1 MKDKCFLVTG
11 SSSGIGRAIT
21 IKLLDSGAKVI
32 GIARNHSK
40 PKLEHKNY
48 LTYSID
54 LSKFN
59 DLEKIIK
66 KIIQDHPEINGLI
79 SNAGYGEFGPLE
91 NFSVND
97 ISSFFSMNLTSHIII
112 TKCLLPH
119 LKKKEIGDIIF
130 MGSEASL
137 TGEKNGTLYCSAKFG
152 LRGFSQALRKDVSNS
167 NIRVCIINPGM
178 VRTNFF
184 NSLKFSPG
192 EDINN
197 AVSEEDI
204 SNAVL
209 SILTLGRNTVVDEIN
224 LSPLK
229 KVIKF
234 K

>member
-32 GIARNHSK
+32 GVARNHSK
-40 PKLEHKNY
+40 LKLENKNY

-54 LSKFN
+54 LSKLDN
-59 DLEKIIK
+59 LEKIIK
-66 KIIQDHPEINGLI
+66 KIIQDHPEINGLV

-184 NSLKFSPG
+184 NNLKFSPG

>member
-66 KIIQDHPEINGLI
+66 KIIQDHPEINGLV

-184 NSLKFSPG
+184 NNLKFSPG

-209 SILTLGRNTVVDEIN
+209 SILTLDRNTVVDEIN

>member
-11 SSSGIGRAIT
+11 SSSGIGRAIS

-40 PKLEHKNY
+40 FKLEHKNY
-48 LTYSID
+48 LNYSID

-59 DLEKIIK
+59 NLEKIIK
-66 KIIQDHPEINGLI
+66 KIIQDHPEINGLV
-79 SNAGYGEFGPLE
+79 SNAGYGKFGPLE

-97 ISSFFSMNLTSHIII
+97 ISSFVSMNLTSHIVI
-112 TKCLLPH
+112 TKCLLPL
-119 LKKKEIGDIIF
+119 LKKKDIGDIIF

-137 TGEKNGTLYCSAKFG
+137 SGEKNGTLYCGAKFG

-178 VRTNFF
+178 VRTSFF
-184 NSLKFSPG
+184 NNLKFSPG
-192 EDINN
+192 EDVNN
-197 AVSEEDI
+197 SVSEEDI
-204 SNAVL
+204 SNTVL
-209 SILTLGRNTVVDEIN
+209 SVLTLGRNTVVDEIN

-229 KVIKF
+229 RVIKF

>member
-21 IKLLDSGAKVI
+21 IKLLDAGAKVL
-32 GIARNHSK
+32 GLARNHNRII
-40 PKLEHKNY
+40 LEHKNY
-48 LTYSID
+48 LTYTID
-54 LSKFN
+54 LNKSDN
-59 DLEKIIK
+59 LEKKIK
-66 KIIQDHPEINGLI
+66 KIILDNPEINGLV

-91 NFSVND
+91 NFSMKD
-97 ISSFFSMNLTSHIII
+97 ISEFISMNLTSHIKI
-112 TKCLLPH
+112 TKCLIPH
-119 LKKKEIGDIIF
+119 FKKKEIGDIIF

-137 TGEKNGTLYCSAKFG
+137 SGEKKGTLYCSAKFG

-167 NIRVCIINPGM
+167 NIRVCIVNPGM
-178 VRTNFF
+178 VKTSFF
-184 NSLKFSPG
+184 NKLKFAPG
-192 EDINN
+192 DDMNN

-204 SNAVL
+204 SSSVL
-209 SILTLGRNTVVDEIN
+209 SILMLGRNTVVDEIN

>member
-40 PKLEHKNY
+40 TKLEHKNY

-66 KIIQDHPEINGLI
+66 KIIQDHPEINGLV

-184 NSLKFSPG
+184 NNLKFSPG